1 MVPSELPSPP
11 RASFASDNASGA
23 HPRVIEAVLEANA
36 GHHLAYGD
44 DPFTRRCGELFQE
57 IFEAPVATLLA
68 FNGTGANVLGLST
81 VLGPGEAVI
90 CSDWAHIN
98 VDETGAPE
106 RFLGAKLIDLVC
118 PNGKLSPDQIDE
130 VATQLGN
137 QHHVQPGVVSLTQST
152 ELGTLYSID
161 EIGAL
166 CERAHAHNM
175 RVHLDGARLA
185 NAVAASG
192 GISALR
198 AMTIDAGVDILTFGG
213 TKNGLLGAEAVI
225 IADPSRWPA
234 APFLRKQA
242 TQLPSKMRFLAAQFI
257 AVLSDGLWLDL
268 AEHANAMAAD
278 LGRRCEGLHGVRLDT
293 PPDVN
298 SVFVCLPPEAIEP
311 LRRWTFFW
319 DWDTSRHQVRW
330 MTSWDTTAE
339 DLDIFV
345 DGVSKILAQCN

>member
-1 MVPSELPSPP
+1 MISSDLPARP

-23 HPRVIEAVLEANA
+23 HPRVIEAIIEANA

-44 DPFTRRCGELFQE
+44 DPFTERCSALFRE
-57 IFEAPVATLLA
+57 VFDAPVSTLLA
-68 FNGTGANVLGLST
+68 FNGTGANVVGLST

-106 RFLGAKLIDLVC
+106 RFLGAKLIDLAC
-118 PNGKLSPDQIDE
+118 PDGKLQPDQIDA
-130 VATQLGN
+130 VATNLGN
-137 QHHVQPGVVSLTQST
+137 QHHVQAGVVSITQST
-152 ELGTLYSID
+152 ELGTLYTID

-166 CERAHAHNM
+166 CERAHAHSM

-192 GISALR
+192 GGSALR
-198 AMTIDAGVDILTFGG
+198 AMTLDAGVDVVTFGG
-213 TKNGLLGAEAVI
+213 TKNGLMGAEAVI

-234 APFLRKQA
+234 ARYLRKQA
-242 TQLPSKMRFLAAQFI
+242 TQLPSKMRFLAAQFN
-257 AVLSDGLWLDL
+257 AVLADGLWLDL
-268 AEHANAMAAD
+268 AMHANAMAAD
-278 LGRRCEGLHGVRLDT
+278 LGRRVIALPGVHLDS
-293 PPDVN
+293 PPEVN
-298 SVFVCLPPEAIEP
+298 SVFVRLPPEAIEP

-339 DLDIFV
+339 DV
-345 DGVSKILAQCN
+345 DTFIDGAGEILAQCN